1 MAEIIIPDGSIV
13 HSAGIVSDGKDG
25 EERGEREDTM
35 REKDIERILVKGMRD
50 KGGIAIKL
58 SGGLAGMPDRL
69 LLFPGGRAVFVE
81 TKAPGKKPRMLQK
94 IRHERLRSIG
104 FPVLVCD
111 SKEEARA
118 IIGGCDEV

>member
-1 MAEIIIPDGSIV
+1 
-13 HSAGIVSDGKDG
+13 
-25 EERGEREDTM
+25 M

-50 KGGIAIKL
+50 IGGIALKL

-81 TKAPGKKPRMLQK
+81 TKAPGKKPRVLQK
-94 IRHERLRSIG
+94 IRHEKLRGMG
-104 FPVLVCD
+104 FAVIVVD

-118 IIGGCDEV
+118 MIGGSNEV